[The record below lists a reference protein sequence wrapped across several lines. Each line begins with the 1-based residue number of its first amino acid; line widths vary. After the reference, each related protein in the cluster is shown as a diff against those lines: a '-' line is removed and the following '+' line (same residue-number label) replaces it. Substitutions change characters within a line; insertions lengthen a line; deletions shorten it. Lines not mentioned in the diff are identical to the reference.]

1 MKTAIFDID
10 DTLIDSKWN
19 GFIHN
24 TVDKLKELK
33 SLGFCIVILTNRDK
47 EAYWIETKNDLSSLP
62 YDFLFLRDSKKF
74 KVNENVEFKKSIVL
88 SLILKDHIIE
98 YFFDDQDD
106 NLMMAIELKIPNVI
120 KVENGRF
127 EEGRGYA

>member
-19 GFIHN
+19 GLIHN
-24 TVDKLKELK
+24 TVEKLKELK
-33 SLGFCIVILTNRDK
+33 NLGFCIVILTNRDK
-47 EAYWIETKNDLSSLP
+47 EAYWIETKNDLSSLS

-120 KVENGRF
+120 KVENGKF

>member
-19 GFIHN
+19 GFIHSI
-24 TVDKLKELK
+24 VDKLKELK
-33 SLGFCIVILTNRDK
+33 SKGYCIVILTNRDK
-47 EAYWIETKNDLSSLP
+47 NSYLETKNDLSSLS
-62 YDFLFLRDSKKF
+62 YDYLFLRDSKKF

-120 KVENGRF
+120 KVENGKF

>member
-19 GFIHN
+19 GFIHSI
-24 TVDKLKELK
+24 VDKLKELK
-33 SLGFCIVILTNRDK
+33 SKGYCIVILTNRDK
-47 EAYWIETKNDLSSLP
+47 NSYLETKNDLISLP
-62 YDFLFLRDSKKF
+62 YDYLFLRDSKKF
-74 KVNENVEFKKSIVL
+74 KVNENVEFKKSIIL
-88 SLILKDHIIE
+88 KLKLKDHIIE

>member
-19 GFIHN
+19 GFIHSI
-24 TVDKLKELK
+24 VDKLKELK
-33 SLGFCIVILTNRDK
+33 SKGYCIVILTNRDK
-47 EAYWIETKNDLSSLP
+47 NSYLETKNDLISLP
-62 YDFLFLRDSKKF
+62 YDYLFLRDSKKF
-74 KVNENVEFKKSIVL
+74 EWDENVEFKKSIIL
-88 SLILKDHIIE
+88 KLKLKDHIIE

-120 KVENGRF
+120 KVENGKF

>member
-24 TVDKLKELK
+24 TVEKLKELK
-33 SLGFCIVILTNRDK
+33 NKGFCIVVLSNRDK
-47 EAYWIETKNDLSSLP
+47 DILLETKQDLGSLP
-62 YDFLFLRDSKKF
+62 YDYLFLRDSNNF
-74 KVNENVEFKKSIVL
+74 DWDENVEFKKSIIL
-88 SLILKDHIIE
+88 KLKLKDHIIE

-106 NLMMAIELKIPNVI
+106 NLMMAMELKIPNVI
-120 KVENGRF
+120 KVENGKF

>member
-1 MKTAIFDID
+1 MKTAVFDID

-24 TVDKLKELK
+24 TVEKLKELK
-33 SLGFCIVILTNRDK
+33 SEGFCIVILSNRDK
-47 EAYWIETKNDLSSLP
+47 DILLETKQDLGSLP
-62 YDFLFLRDSKKF
+62 YDYLFLRDSNKF
-74 KVNENVEFKKSIVL
+74 DWDENVQFKKSIIL
-88 SLILKDHIIE
+88 KLKLKDHIIE

-106 NLMMAIELKIPNVI
+106 NLIMAIELKIPNVI

-127 EEGRGYA
+127 ENA

>member
-19 GFIHN
+19 GFIHSI
-24 TVDKLKELK
+24 VDKLKELK
-33 SLGFCIVILTNRDK
+33 SKGYCIVILTNRDK
-47 EAYWIETKNDLSSLP
+47 NSYLETKNDLSSLS
-62 YDFLFLRDSKKF
+62 YDYLFLRDSKKF

>member
-19 GFIHN
+19 EFIHN

-47 EAYWIETKNDLSSLP
+47 DAFWVQTKNDLGSLP

-74 KVNENVEFKKSIVL
+74 EWDENVEFKKSIIL
-88 SLILKDHIIE
+88 KLKLKDHIIE

-120 KVENGRF
+120 KVENGKF